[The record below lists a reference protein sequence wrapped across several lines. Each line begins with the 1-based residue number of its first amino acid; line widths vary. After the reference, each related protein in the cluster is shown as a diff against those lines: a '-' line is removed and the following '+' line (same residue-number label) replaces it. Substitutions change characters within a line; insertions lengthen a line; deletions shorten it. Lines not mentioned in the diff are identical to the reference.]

1 MMKTTLIALFTMLAT
16 AAYAHIGNADGQTEH
31 TTAHKE
37 QTKQKGY
44 YTQYYGNNPQLVDEA
59 HKWLASGEWRNGF
72 DKANA
77 HASVNA
83 VDFYLQYKKNPQ
95 QWKAL
100 FAYLAKTDLTTLA
113 KGKYPIPGSNLT
125 VSVEESQNAPLAKR
139 RSESHNHH
147 IDFQYVVK
155 GTERFGIIDHYTSTP
170 NCRYKPDV
178 IHYDYDKE
186 KTRFYDSTPG
196 EFFIFFPRDWHIA
209 KIANDTDDQHI
220 KVIVIKVDYV
230 E

>member
-1 MMKTTLIALFTMLAT
+1 MKKIFLIFFAVLAT
-16 AAYAHIGNADGQTEH
+16 IAYVQQANAQSETAIGKKAQ
-31 TTAHKE
+31 
-37 QTKQKGY
+37 QKGY
-44 YTQYYGNNPQLVDEA
+44 YTQYYGNNPQLVQEA
-59 HKWLASGEWRNGF
+59 QQWLERGEWRNGF
-72 DKANA
+72 NKANA

-83 VDFYLQYKKNPQ
+83 VDFYKQYQKNPQ
-95 QWKAL
+95 QWNAL
-100 FAYLAKTDLTTLA
+100 FSWLANTDLMA
-113 KGKYPIPGSNLT
+113 IPKGKYSISGSNLT

-155 GTERFGIIDHYTSTP
+155 GTERFGIIDHYTSMP

-186 KTRFYDSTPG
+186 KTRFYDSTTD

-209 KIANDTDDQHI
+209 KIANDTDNQQI

>member
-1 MMKTTLIALFTMLAT
+1 MLAT
-16 AAYAHIGNADGQTEH
+16 AAYAHTGNADGQTEH

-37 QTKQKGY
+37 QTKQKDY
-44 YTQYYGNNPQLVDEA
+44 YTQYYGNNPQLVEEA
-59 HKWLASGEWRNGF
+59 HKWLASGEWRNEF